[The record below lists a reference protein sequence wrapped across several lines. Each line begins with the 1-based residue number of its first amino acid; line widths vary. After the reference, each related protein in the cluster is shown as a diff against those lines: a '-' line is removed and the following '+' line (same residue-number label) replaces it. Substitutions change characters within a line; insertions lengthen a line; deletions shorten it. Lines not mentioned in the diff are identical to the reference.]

1 MKKYI
6 SAILS
11 LSLFFSLFASVVSAN
26 PVTNQT
32 EVEVLQESVKTKQL
46 NINGVNVEIV
56 GVNGSPVFDS
66 SSELYQETIMN
77 VQNLISETNNENPS
91 VLWDPDQ
98 TSGERFTP
106 EVYNTFTTTTYNNA
120 KRAIEASLAASAAL
134 ISAII
139 SKDATTSAIVGSF
152 AGVAANWIVDA
163 LKPSHTATFIIKA
176 WSPYYNRSIY
186 KIVTNIYEDDKRKD
200 LKEIKISGPLDLVN
214 KNQFR
219 AI

>member
-11 LSLFFSLFASVVSAN
+11 LSLFFSLFASVVTAN

-32 EVEVLQESVKTKQL
+32 EVLQESLQTKKL
-46 NINGVNVEIV
+46 NVNGVNVEIV

-66 SSELYQETIMN
+66 SSELYQETIMD
-77 VQNLISETNNENPS
+77 VKNLISGTNNENPS

-98 TSGERFTP
+98 TSSERFTP
-106 EVYNTFTTTTYNNA
+106 EVYNTFTTDTYSTV
-120 KRAIEASLAASAAL
+120 KRALEASLAASAAL
-134 ISAII
+134 ISAIV

-152 AGVAANWIVDA
+152 TAVAANWIVDA
-163 LKPSHTATFIIKA
+163 LKPSHTATFFIKA

-186 KIVTNIYEDDKRKD
+186 KMVTNIYEDNERKK
-200 LKEIKISGPLDLVN
+200 LKEIKISTPLDLVN

>member
-6 SAILS
+6 SAIIA

-26 PVTNQT
+26 PVTNQA
-32 EVEVLQESVKTKQL
+32 EVLQESVQTKKL

-66 SSELYQETIMN
+66 SSELFQETIMN
-77 VQNLISETNNENPS
+77 VKSLISGTNNESLS

-106 EVYNTFTTTTYNNA
+106 EVYNTFTTDTYSKVKYA
-120 KRAIEASLAASAAL
+120 LEAALTASAAL

-139 SKDATTSAIVGSF
+139 SKDATTYAVVGSF

-163 LKPSHTATFIIKA
+163 LQPSHTATFIIKA

-186 KIVTNIYEDDKRKD
+186 KIVTNIYEDNKRKD